1 MYYTVNIY
9 NQITIIYDI
18 QLFRFQ
24 SVWWTTMDDF
34 NLYSETNL
42 NNETRKMSVCN
53 SYGKYIRSAYGHL
66 CPKENF
72 LRPAP

>member
-1 MYYTVNIY
+1 
-9 NQITIIYDI
+9 
-18 QLFRFQ
+18 
-24 SVWWTTMDDF
+24 MDDC

-42 NNETRKMSVCN
+42 DNETRKMSVCN